1 MSGMIDFG
9 IDLGTTNS
17 VVAKCVGDEVRV
29 YKNRDQMDVTPSVV
43 RIEKSGR
50 IIVGRRAYQTLHTD
64 PNNTA
69 SEFKRLMGQS
79 DRRAFPG
86 ANKFLSPEE
95 LSKEVL
101 SSLAE
106 DVRRH
111 EGQPLVGA
119 VITVPAA
126 FGQLQCE
133 ATARAASLSGL
144 LESPL
149 LQEPLAASIAYG
161 MKADSKDKRWLVY
174 DLGGGTFDIALVST
188 KGGRLSVLEHRG
200 HNMLGGKDFDRLIV
214 EKIFWPKLSEN
225 FKMPAEDGDPSHR
238 RRWMQVLRGK
248 AEEAK
253 IDLSQS
259 PRVTVSLFDIGEDEA
274 GRAVEAE
281 FDVTRADLERLV
293 TPLLLETVGMCRE
306 VLTGAGMASRDLSNV
321 LLVGGPTFMPI
332 LRDVLTTELGAP
344 LDHSLDPMTVVARGA
359 AVYASTVPFKA
370 APPKAATVGSAALDL
385 IYEPVWSEVS
395 CLVAGRLASPVTGDL
410 EIRLDA
416 ESGHWTSGWIPI
428 HEAYFEA
435 KVQLLEGKTNKFWV
449 YLRDKKG
456 QDIPPTPDS
465 FSIRHGLTFA
475 EPPLPH
481 SIGVEVVGAD
491 GAREIDVI
499 FPRSTPLPAEKRIHY
514 KAVKTL
520 TPENPEDYLAI
531 KVWEGEMLSDPEANA
546 FVGALKISAA
556 EVRRPLPMD
565 SDIEISISLSSSR
578 LMKVESFVPVLGQ
591 HFLERVYVP
600 QENQEEIASKVQEV
614 ARELNE
620 QTRVLD
626 RLEEM
631 SEKMGDGRVSTS
643 ELREKL
649 RSLREEG
656 ERLSQQG
663 NVDPDDAKRLNAG
676 AKEIRAKLGDA
687 ERKVKGGNALRLAM
701 SDLGEAK
708 AEAEDVVEKWGS
720 EMEKKEFSLLMRES
734 ERAAEAGDEKG
745 LKKTAKD
752 INGLKWRILGNQG
765 WFWKQCFDELRLP
778 GASFVNAGEA
788 GRLLSEGKDA
798 AAAGDNEKL
807 KKTVRALWELQP
819 KSAAEAEQEKAL
831 KSGIRKRG

>member
-1 MSGMIDFG
+1 MIDFG

-17 VVAKCVGDEVRV
+17 AVARCVGDDVRV
-29 YKNRDQMDVTPSVV
+29 FKNRDQMDVTPSVV
-43 RIEKSGR
+43 RIEKTGR
-50 IIVGRRAYQTLHTD
+50 IIVGRRAYQTLHSD
-64 PNNTA
+64 PDNTA
-69 SEFKRLMGQS
+69 AEFKRLMGQS
-79 DRRAFPG
+79 DRRVFPG
-86 ANKFLSPEE
+86 ANKSLSSEE

-111 EGQPLVGA
+111 EGQPLAGA

-161 MKADSKDKRWLVY
+161 MKADSRDKRWLVY

-200 HNMLGGKDFDRLIV
+200 NNMLGGKDFDRLIV

-225 FKMPAEDGDPSHR
+225 FKMPADDGDPSRR

-259 PRVTVSLFDIGEDEA
+259 PRVTVSLFDIGEDET
-274 GRAVEAE
+274 GRAVEVE
-281 FDVTRADLERLV
+281 FDVTRADLEKLV
-293 TPLLLETVGMCRE
+293 TPLLLETVGLCRE
-306 VLTGAGMASRDLSNV
+306 VLTGARMTSRDLSNV

-332 LRDVLTTELGAP
+332 LREVLTTELGAP
-344 LDHSLDPMTVVARGA
+344 LDHSLDPMTVVVRGA

-370 APPKAATVGSAALDL
+370 APLKVAPVGSVAVEL
-385 IYEPVWSEVS
+385 IYEPVWSETS
-395 CLVAGRLASPVTGDL
+395 CLVAGRLTSPIVSDL

-416 ESGHWTSGWIPI
+416 ESGHWTSGWLPI
-428 HEAYFEA
+428 KDAYFESR
-435 KVQLLEGKTNKFWV
+435 VQLLEGKTNKFWV

-456 QDIPPTPDS
+456 QDIPPTADS
-465 FSIRHGLTFA
+465 FSIRHGLTLA

-491 GAREIDVI
+491 GAREIDVV

-520 TPENPEDYLAI
+520 TPDNPEDYLAI
-531 KVWEGEMLSDPEANA
+531 KVWEGERFSDPEANS

-556 EVRRPLPMD
+556 DVRRPLPVD
-565 SDIEISISLSSSR
+565 SDIETSISLSASR

-591 HFLERVYVP
+591 HFQERVYIA
-600 QENQEEIASKVQEV
+600 QENQEEIVAKVDEV
-614 ARELNE
+614 ACELNE
-620 QTRVLD
+620 QTRTLA

-631 SEKMGDGRVSTS
+631 SEKMGDADGRARAS

-649 RSLREEG
+649 RGLREEG
-656 ERLSQQG
+656 ESLSQRG
-663 NVDPDDAKRLNAG
+663 NVDPDDAKRLNEG

-687 ERKVKGGNALRLAM
+687 ERKIRGGNALRLAM
-701 SDLGEAK
+701 NGLGEAK
-708 AEAEDVVEKWGS
+708 GEAEELVEKWGS
-720 EMEKKEFSLLMRES
+720 ELEKKEFALLLKEAD
-734 ERAAEAGDEKG
+734 RAAEAEDEKG
-745 LKKTAKD
+745 LKKVSKD
-752 INGLKWRILGNQG
+752 IIGLKWRILGNQG
-765 WFWKQCFDELRLP
+765 WFWKQCFEELCLP
-778 GASFVNAGEA
+778 GAPFVNTEEA
-788 GRLLSEGKDA
+788 RRLLNDGKDA
-798 AAAGDNEKL
+798 ATAGDNEKL
-807 KKTVRALWELQP
+807 KKAVRALWELHP
-819 KSAAEAEQEKAL
+819 RSAAEAEQEKAL
-831 KSGIRKRG
+831 KTGIRRRS